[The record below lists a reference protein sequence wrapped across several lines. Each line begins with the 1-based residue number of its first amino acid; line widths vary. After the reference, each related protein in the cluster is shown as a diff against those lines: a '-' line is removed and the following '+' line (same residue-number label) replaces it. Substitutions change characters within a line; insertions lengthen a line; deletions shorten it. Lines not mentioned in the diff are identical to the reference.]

1 MKTPSAYA
9 IDNESFVMGYRTQT
23 EWRWLIPAAFFLG
36 GLGAGT
42 FMVSLFTGF
51 TLAASV
57 GWLVAVVGKGIVHF
71 VYLGKPLR
79 FWRAVMKPQTSWIS
93 RGILG
98 MVGLAVFGAIWI
110 GMASGIL
117 PGEGTAAQTVFAVL
131 AGACAFVVMIYDGFV
146 IATPPSI
153 PLWHNAIMPMLAL
166 AYSLLGGTTL
176 VLLLA
181 MSSAGTLAE
190 ETISALHG
198 LELVM
203 VVFNFLVLVFLL
215 TISWSASATARESV
229 LLLMRR
235 YGLLF
240 VGGVVVVGLAATGIL
255 AVTVAELTLGIL
267 LVIALCELVGDFLV
281 WFTLLN
287 SGMYQPINPRASFAR

>member
-1 MKTPSAYA
+1 MKTPSAYVV
-9 IDNESFVMGYRTQT
+9 DNESFVMGYRTQT

-51 TLAASV
+51 TLAAAI
-57 GWLVAVVGKGIVHF
+57 GWLVAVVGKGVVHF
-71 VYLGKPLR
+71 IYLGKPLR
-79 FWRAVMKPQTSWIS
+79 FWRAMMKPQSSWIS

-98 MVGLAVFGAIWI
+98 MIGLAVFGGIYL
-110 GMASGIL
+110 GMASGVL
-117 PGEGTAAQTVFAVL
+117 PGQGSSAQTVFAVL
-131 AGACAFVVMIYDGFV
+131 AGLSAFVVMIYDGFV

-181 MSSAGTLAE
+181 TAGAGSLTE
-190 ETISALHG
+190 ETISGLHR
-198 LELVM
+198 LEMVM
-203 VVFNFLVLVFLL
+203 VVFNFLVLMFLL
-215 TISWSASATARESV
+215 SISWSASATARESV
-229 LLLMRR
+229 ILLLKR
-235 YGLLF
+235 YGILF
-240 VGGVVVVGLAATGIL
+240 VGGVIVVGLAATGLL
-255 AVTVAELTLGIL
+255 ALAAAELTLGIL
-267 LVIALCELVGDFLV
+267 LAIALCELVGDFLV

-287 SGMYQPINPRASFAR
+287 SGVYQPINPRASFAR

>member
-1 MKTPSAYA
+1 MKAANTYA
-9 IDNESFVMGYRTQT
+9 VDNESFVMGYRTQT

-42 FMVSLFTGF
+42 FMVSLFTSF
-51 TLAASV
+51 TLAAAI
-57 GWLVAVVGKGIVHF
+57 GWLVAVVGKGVVHF
-71 VYLGKPLR
+71 IYLGKPLR
-79 FWRAVMKPQTSWIS
+79 FWRAMMKPQTSWIS

-98 MVGLAVFGAIWI
+98 MIGLAVFGAIWL
-110 GMASGIL
+110 GMASGVL
-117 PGEGTAAQTVFAVL
+117 PGQGSSVQTVFAVL
-131 AGACAFVVMIYDGFV
+131 AGASAFIVMIYDGFV

-181 MSSAGTLAE
+181 IAGAGSLGE
-190 ETISALHG
+190 ETIAGLHR
-198 LELVM
+198 LELIM
-203 VVFNFLVLVFLL
+203 VVFNFLVLTFLL
-215 TISWSASATARESV
+215 SISWSASATARESV
-229 LLLMRR
+229 RLLLKR
-235 YGLLF
+235 YGVLF

-255 AVTVAELTLGIL
+255 ALTVAELTLGIL

-287 SGMYQPINPRASFAR
+287 SGVYQPINPRASFAR